1 MKLVVGLGNPGAAY
15 RFTRHNVG
23 FLVVDELQKTKL
35 PKDLIVKKS
44 DVFMNDSGSFVK
56 RVISKYPN
64 IPISSIYVVHD
75 DLDIKLGEYKIQL
88 GRGPKDHKGLKS
100 VDEALGTSQYWHVRI
115 GVDNRPLDNRPMGE
129 EYVLQNFTDEE
140 LVILD
145 RVIKEVC
152 KKLGTLLGNT
162 N

>member
-88 GRGPKDHKGLKS
+88 GRGPKDHNGLKS